1 MATPIAAVRAA
12 PRAVAGGAG
21 RGMIALRMK
30 KVPDLADLAR
40 RDGRFDAEAY
50 AFVSQSL
57 RHAAKLHRKDRAS
70 GSDRHL
76 TAHQL
81 VEGAIDLAVERY
93 GLLADLVLRA
103 WGVRGSE
110 DLGEITFALIEHGVF
125 TKQPSDR
132 IEDFYAGPDFGAVVE
147 ERVTDRIA
155 RRSVAG

>member
-1 MATPIAAVRAA
+1 MTVPAA
-12 PRAVAGGAG
+12 PLVAGGAG
-21 RGMIALRMK
+21 PPMIPGPMK

-70 GSDRHL
+70 GSERHL
-76 TAHQL
+76 SAQQL
-81 VEGAIDLAVERY
+81 VEGALDLAVERY
-93 GLLADLVLRA
+93 GMLADLVLRS

-110 DLGEITFALIEHGVF
+110 DLGSITFALIDHGVF

-132 IEDFYAGPDFGAVVE
+132 IEDFWAGPDFQDAVSV
-147 ERVTDRIA
+147 RVTDRIT
-155 RRSVAG
+155 RRRVS

>member
-1 MATPIAAVRAA
+1 
-12 PRAVAGGAG
+12 
-21 RGMIALRMK
+21 MK

-70 GSDRHL
+70 GAERHL
-76 TAHQL
+76 TANQL

-93 GLLADLVLRA
+93 GLLADLVLRS
-103 WGVRGSE
+103 WGVRRSQ

-132 IEDFYAGPDFGAVVE
+132 IEDFYTGPDFVGAVE
-147 ERVTDRIA
+147 GRVTDRIA
-155 RRSVAG
+155 KRSVAG